1 MAMTPAQGHPPFENN
16 NKKGRSTM
24 LQSRHLLSGLGLSLM
39 IATLSANAAGLSAEH
54 KAFGK
59 TNDGTPV
66 EQYILRNSH
75 GMQATVITYGAT
87 LQSLKVADK
96 HGKFDDVVLGFDDV
110 QGYQKGT
117 AYFGATIGRFG
128 NRLADGAFELDGKRY
143 QVPQND
149 KTNALHGGPLGFD
162 KKVWQAQETR
172 DKDSVGVTLTYLSA
186 DGEMGFPG
194 NLTTEVTYRL
204 TDNNE
209 LRIDYKASTDKPTVL
224 NLTNHSYFNLAGAGN
239 GDILKQVATLHASHY
254 TPVTAKL
261 IPTGELAPVAGTPMD
276 FSKPTAIGTHIKA
289 DHPQLKFAEPKQGG
303 FDFNWALDT
312 KGDISKVASEVS
324 DPQSGRVLQL
334 FTTEPGVQFYTSNFL
349 DGTVKG
355 KGGKVYPH
363 WGAFTLETQH
373 YPDSPNQPSFPST
386 RLDPGQAYTQSVVLK
401 FSAK

>member
-1 MAMTPAQGHPPFENN
+1 
-16 NKKGRSTM
+16 M
-24 LQSRHLLSGLGLSLM
+24 LQSRHSLCGLGLSLM
-39 IATLSANAAGLSAEH
+39 IATLSAQAAGLTSEH

-87 LQSLKVADK
+87 LQALQVPDK
-96 HGKFDDVVLGFDDV
+96 HGKLDDIVLGFDDV

-149 KTNALHGGPLGFD
+149 KTNALHGGTQGFD
-162 KKVWQAQETR
+162 KKVWKATETK

-204 TDNNE
+204 TDSNE

-276 FSKPTAIGTHIKA
+276 FTQPTAIGQHIKA
-289 DHPQLKFAEPKQGG
+289 DHPQLKFAEEQQGG

-312 KGDISKVASEVS
+312 KGDVSKLAAEVS
-324 DPQSGRVLQL
+324 DPQSGRHLQL
-334 FTTEPGVQFYTSNFL
+334 YTNEPGVQFYTSNFL

-373 YPDSPNQPSFPST
+373 YPDSPNQPNFPST
-386 RLDPGQAYTQSVVLK
+386 RLDPGQTYTQSVVLK